1 MLNPI
6 IVLYT
11 YFPEKFALRI
21 LLLITLAALSSAIL
35 NVLLRKGKI
44 SRKTA
49 LLSLTLIVYLLLLFF
64 YIVLGRRSQDYN
76 KFSLQLIEPYQRL
89 IQSGTSWDYKEV
101 IVNIASF
108 IPIGFLTGCIA
119 KRKKVLKGT
128 AVAFAFSLL
137 CEILQFI
144 MRNGYSE
151 VKDVINNT
159 FGAFLGALLCVIIL
173 SIIKKK
179 GGKLSEQN

>member
-35 NVLLRKGKI
+35 NILLRKGKI
-44 SRKTA
+44 CRRTI
-49 LLSLTLIVYLLLLFF
+49 LISLTLVVYILLLFF
-64 YIVLGRRSQDYN
+64 YIVLGRRSHDYYN
-76 KFSLQLIEPYQRL
+76 LSLDFIEPYKCL
-89 IQSGTSWDYKEV
+89 IQNGTFWDYREF
-101 IVNIASF
+101 IVNIVSF
-108 IPIGFLTGCIA
+108 IPIGFLTGCIT
-119 KRKKVLKGT
+119 KHLKIIKGT
-128 AVAFAFSLL
+128 AVGFLFSLL
-137 CEILQFI
+137 CEILQFV

-159 FGAFLGALLCVIIL
+159 FGAFIGALLCVIVL

-179 GGKLSEQN
+179 GGKLSVQN

>member
-64 YIVLGRRSQDYN
+64 CIVLGRRSQDYYS
-76 KFSLQLIEPYQRL
+76 FSLELIEPYQRL
-89 IQSGTSWDYKEV
+89 FQNGTSWDFREV
-101 IVNIASF
+101 VMNIISF
-108 IPIGFLTGCIA
+108 IPIGFLIGCIA
-119 KRKKVLKGT
+119 NRLKILKGT
-128 AVAFAFSLL
+128 AAGFAFSLL
-137 CEILQFI
+137 CEILQFV

-151 VKDVINNT
+151 IKDVINNT
-159 FGAFLGALLCVIIL
+159 FGAFIGALMCVVL
-173 SIIKKK
+173 FSIIKKK

>member
-35 NVLLRKGKI
+35 NILLRKGKI
-44 SRKTA
+44 CRRTI
-49 LLSLTLIVYLLLLFF
+49 LISLTLVVYILLLFF
-64 YIVLGRRSQDYN
+64 YIVLGRRSHDFYN
-76 KFSLQLIEPYQRL
+76 ISLDLIEPYKLLFQN
-89 IQSGTSWDYKEV
+89 GTFLNYREV
-101 IVNIASF
+101 VMNIISF
-108 IPIGFLTGCIA
+108 IPIGFLIGCIA
-119 KRKKVLKGT
+119 NRLKILKAT
-128 AVAFAFSLL
+128 AVAFSFSLL
-137 CEILQFI
+137 CEFLQFA